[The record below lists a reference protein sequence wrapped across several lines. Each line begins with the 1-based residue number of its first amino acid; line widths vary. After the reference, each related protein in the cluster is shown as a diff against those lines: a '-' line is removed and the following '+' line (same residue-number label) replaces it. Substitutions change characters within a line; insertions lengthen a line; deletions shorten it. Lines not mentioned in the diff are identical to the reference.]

1 MSVQVAATRDAPAD
15 PYLKSRRDGAH
26 WSIYRGDAIRRRT
39 LAVADLLAA
48 ATALILGTKVLGAGR
63 ASIATLALVPLI
75 VLIGKALG
83 IYERD
88 ELVIRKGTL
97 EETSVIFQLSTLY
110 ALVVWLVNGYLLSVG
125 NRHELLVLWGSLFVS
140 LIAFRT
146 LARHISRAFT
156 PPERCLLIGDSLT
169 CGRMEE
175 KLASRN
181 ALHAEVIA
189 HIPLSDVLIDA
200 GSNGTGHRGLQPLVS
215 RLQVDRIILMPERAD
230 GDEVLDLIRAASL
243 VDVKVS
249 VLPRLFEVVG
259 SSVEFDDVD
268 GVTLLSVP
276 RLRLSRSSQVLKRVF
291 DLGGAFIASVLL
303 APAMVLIA
311 VAIKLDS
318 RGQVL
323 FRQRRVGQHGETFEM
338 FKFRT
343 MVPEADQRKDDL
355 RHLNEANGLFKILN
369 DPRITRIGGVLRRTS
384 LDELP
389 QLLNVIRGDMS
400 LVGPRPLVLEED
412 SRIAGWERRRLDLTP
427 GMTGHWQILG
437 SARIPLDE
445 MVKLDYLYVTN
456 WSLWLDVKILLRTV
470 PYVIARRG
478 M

>member
-1 MSVQVAATRDAPAD
+1 
-15 PYLKSRRDGAH
+15 
-26 WSIYRGDAIRRRT
+26 
-39 LAVADLLAA
+39 
-48 ATALILGTKVLGAGR
+48 
-63 ASIATLALVPLI
+63 
-75 VLIGKALG
+75 
-83 IYERD
+83 
-88 ELVIRKGTL
+88 
-97 EETSVIFQLSTLY
+97 VIFQLSTLY
-110 ALVVWLVNGYLLSVG
+110 ALFVWLVNSYLLSVG
-125 NRHELLVLWGSLFVS
+125 DRHELLVLWGLLFVS
-140 LIAFRT
+140 LVAFRT
-146 LARHISRAFT
+146 LARHVSRAFT

-189 HIPLSDVLIDA
+189 HIPLSDVLPDA
-200 GSNGTGHRGLQPLVS
+200 EVSNGAGHRDLQPLVS

-268 GVTLLSVP
+268 GVTLLSVR
-276 RLRLSRSSQVLKRVF
+276 RLRLSRSSQVLKRAF
-291 DLGGAFIASVLL
+291 DLGGAFTASLLL

-311 VAIKLDS
+311 LAIKLDS
-318 RGQVL
+318 SGPVL

-343 MVPEADQRKDDL
+343 MVREAEQRKDDL

-369 DPRITRIGGVLRRTS
+369 DPRITRIGGLLRRTS

-389 QLLNVIRGDMS
+389 QLWNVIRGDMS

-412 SRIAGWERRRLDLTP
+412 SRIAGWQRRRLDLTP

>member
-1 MSVQVAATRDAPAD
+1 
-15 PYLKSRRDGAH
+15 
-26 WSIYRGDAIRRRT
+26 
-39 LAVADLLAA
+39 
-48 ATALILGTKVLGAGR
+48 
-63 ASIATLALVPLI
+63 
-75 VLIGKALG
+75 
-83 IYERD
+83 
-88 ELVIRKGTL
+88 
-97 EETSVIFQLSTLY
+97 VIFQLSTLF

-140 LIAFRT
+140 LVAFRA
-146 LARHISRAFT
+146 LARHISRGLTA
-156 PPERCLLIGDSLT
+156 PERCLLIGDSLT
-169 CGRMEE
+169 CRRMEE
-175 KLASRN
+175 KLASRS

-189 HIPLSDVLIDA
+189 HIPLSDVLLDA
-200 GSNGTGHRGLQPLVS
+200 GVSNGARHRDLQPLVS

-243 VDVKVS
+243 IDVKVS

-276 RLRLSRSSQVLKRVF
+276 RLRLSRSSQVLKRAF
-291 DLGGAFIASVLL
+291 DLGGVFTASLLL

-311 VAIKLDS
+311 LAIKLDS
-318 RGQVL
+318 SGPVL

-343 MVPEADQRKDDL
+343 MVREAEQRKDDL

-369 DPRITRIGGVLRRTS
+369 DPRITRIGGLLRSTS

-389 QLLNVIRGDMS
+389 QLWNVIRGDMS

-412 SRIAGWERRRLDLTP
+412 SRIAGWQRRRLDLTP

-470 PYVIARRG
+470 PYVVARRG